1 MIAIALSSQQQSVA
15 RCEREFTIEYT
26 FTVLFCYKCAK
37 NLLFK
42 YTFTSQIVLRN
53 ETIEKQLERFQ
64 SSQKRRS
71 HVECYSFTCVLQMS
85 LHGQSLALLIAHH
98 RAAAGS
104 LPLSSHQSQLLS
116 LTQRPSGNAQ
126 RGLSLARVCSC
137 RIRTAALAPLHAFLH
152 APIHLK

>member
-1 MIAIALSSQQQSVA
+1 MCIANVIAWSVTGA
-15 RCEREFTIEYT
+15 
-26 FTVLFCYKCAK
+26 A
-37 NLLFK
+37 
-42 YTFTSQIVLRN
+42 
-53 ETIEKQLERFQ
+53 
-64 SSQKRRS
+64 
-71 HVECYSFTCVLQMS
+71 H
-85 LHGQSLALLIAHH
+85 HH